1 MLELFLYLII
11 GTLFM
16 HGMTTIAEKCDTDTR
31 FTNGE
36 VVVSIVLWPVMLMA
50 VIYAS
55 IKEIMKN
62 TK

>member
-1 MLELFLYLII
+1 MII

-31 FTNGE
+31 FTNAE

-62 TK
+62 KK